1 METISMEKPSISKLL
16 IWETRYFDRNS
27 RFMEDIL
34 DVSFIII
41 IIIIT
46 IVVINII

>member
-41 IIIIT
+41 IIIVV
-46 IVVINII
+46 VVINII